1 MKKTLTLIATAAATF
16 TIGTAVAHAQDA
28 LRPGQPGASTSPA
41 NPSTSARDTSELD
54 IMRDRDEKIR
64 REDRQGRKKGKG
76 PVAATASDLV
86 VGASVHDMSGAE
98 LGTIESLT
106 GAGAVVR
113 SEVGKVEIPMEAFGT
128 DGSTLM
134 IAMPKSDFDAAVA
147 AIVAG
152 G

>member
-1 MKKTLTLIATAAATF
+1 MKKTLTLIATAAATL

-28 LRPGQPGASTSPA
+28 LRPGQPGASSGPA

-64 REDRQGRKKGKG
+64 REDRQGRKGKG
-76 PVAATASDLV
+76 PVAATAADLV